1 MQTQLQKV
9 FWNSDSTRQSTLPNV
24 PAASDVRLS
33 VSANNQA
40 CPLNKII
47 VCPANEGNMREL
59 RTRAFTACKRFNH
72 SPRFCDFSIFAESGQ
87 GKSFVVEQFAKTLG
101 IPTVIIRG
109 KAVTD
114 TWGIFMEMQ
123 KACEAFDT
131 PLIRQQG
138 HSKGAIYVLP
148 PMIVFWDEAHRIPKG
163 LAEGDLLPVME
174 GDRLMSI
181 TEPRTKP
188 PHVMLVDC
196 LDVAWIFATTEKGK
210 LFHALRTRSPQIE
223 WQCSPPDVVARIVKQ
238 KIDEYEKEGVVP
250 FTMPMDACE
259 MVAEYYRVPRE
270 ARDFAVAVVL
280 RKDMIPSFTW
290 KDSIQAVASDKGVG
304 GDGFTAQEIDILTA
318 MGQRPMA
325 QGRLSVPGR
334 CQKEEIDDIILP
346 RLLRNDRLGRGGP
359 FVVPM
364 SGKGICITQ
373 AALKVLDGRGIS
385 HKGERVTAEYFESRR

>member
-1 MQTQLQKV
+1 MRTSQCQKV
-9 FWNSDSTRQSTLPNV
+9 FWNCDSTRESTLPEPPV
-24 PAASDVRLS
+24 VSDVRLS

-59 RTRAFTACKRFNH
+59 RTRAYTACKRFNH
-72 SPRFCDFSIFAESGQ
+72 SPRFCGFSIFAESGQ
-87 GKSFVVEQFAKTLG
+87 GKSFVVEQFVKTLD
-101 IPTVIIRG
+101 IPTVTIRG

-114 TWGIFMEMQ
+114 MWGVFEEMR
-123 KACEAFDT
+123 KACEAFHT
-131 PLIRQQG
+131 PLVKQDG
-138 HSKGAIYVLP
+138 HSNGAIYVVP
-148 PMIVFWDEAHRIPKG
+148 PLIVFWDEAHRIPKG

-174 GDRLMSI
+174 GERLMSV

-188 PHVMLVDC
+188 PHVFLVDC
-196 LDVAWIFATTEKGK
+196 LDVAWIYATTEKGR

-223 WQCSPPDVVARIVKQ
+223 WQCSPPDVVAQIVKQ
-238 KIDEYEKEGVVP
+238 KMDEFAEQQVVP

-259 MVAEYYRVPRE
+259 VVAEYYRVPRE
-270 ARDFAVAVVL
+270 ARDFATAVIL

-290 KDSIQAVASDKGVG
+290 RDAIQAVAADKGVG
-304 GDGFTAQEIDILTA
+304 VDGFTDQEIDILTA
-318 MGQRPMA
+318 LGQRPMA

-346 RLLRNDRLGRGGP
+346 RLLRNDKKGRGGP

-364 SGKGICITQ
+364 SGKGICITK
-373 AALKVLDGRGIS
+373 AALEVLDARGIQ
-385 HKGERVTAEYFESRR
+385 HKGEKVTAEHFESR